1 MSFLVREKECV
12 KVLTEKHAWFA
23 QDEKKKGGKKEE
35 KKKGEKE
42 EGPVREVKAG
52 TGDGVTMKGF
62 KFYSE

>member
-23 QDEKKKGGKKEE
+23 QEEKKKEE

>member
-23 QDEKKKGGKKEE
+23 QEEKKKGGKKEK

-42 EGPVREVKAG
+42 EGPVRGES
-52 TGDGVTMKGF
+52 GDR
-62 KFYSE
+62 